1 MCLYVCLCL
10 RVHKVVRVCV
20 GTAYVC
26 ACVSK
31 LRYGDPKPCCGFF
44 VAHQS
49 PWTQRPRVTGRPIA
63 LNKCVHV
70 YSTFVYLHVLVLGH
84 LSWRRV
90 CTSLFAYICVCVCVC
105 LRERERVE

>member
-1 MCLYVCLCL
+1 M
-10 RVHKVVRVCV
+10 HKVVRVCV

-31 LRYGDPKPCCGFF
+31 LMYGDPKPCCGFF

-49 PWTQRPRVTGRPIA
+49 PWMQRPRVTGRPIA

-70 YSTFVYLHVLVLGH
+70 YATFVYLHVLVPG
-84 LSWRRV
+84 
-90 CTSLFAYICVCVCVC
+90 
-105 LRERERVE
+105 LRLEANRSCALYSIVSVWLPSKLA